1 MPVYISLLS
10 CFLALIMMVYHWKV
24 NRNTIFL
31 GLLIFFLA
39 SYAITGYV
47 LVNDQSRF
55 WMAIFYA
62 HPAPFWYLPGPLL
75 YLYAR
80 GTLED
85 RFRIQPLDL
94 LHLVPFL
101 ISLVGLFPYL
111 ISPFEEKLKL
121 ADAIIKDLQA
131 PRYIQT
137 NWLLSF
143 EANLLLR
150 PLLMIVYSVVCIIMV
165 ARAEKIFSYSPSIP
179 KSQWE
184 FSRKWLLLLSTIL
197 IIISIPSLLL
207 SIYYNSD
214 YSVNRIDIRNSF
226 ISETVGYTLLLLPVI
241 LIIFPQILYGIPR
254 VRNKTGANPD
264 DTEIEKN
271 NNIKAFV
278 PEIEAPANYAK
289 DSKLEADPFY
299 ELGERV
305 LAMMR
310 DEKPYLD
317 FDFSLD
323 DLANK
328 LEVPKHHLYYCFQ
341 NVLHTKFTRL
351 RTEYRIEHAK
361 NLLAEADLR
370 KITLDSIG
378 RDSGFASKSGFY
390 NTFKAEVGCSP
401 GEYAQLNN
409 PFGSSFNV

>member
-10 CFLALIMMVYHWKV
+10 CFLALIMMVYNWKV

-39 SYAITGYV
+39 SYAITGHV
-47 LVNDQSRF
+47 LVHDQSRF

-85 RFRIQPLDL
+85 RFRIQKSDF
-94 LHLVPFL
+94 LHLVPFFL
-101 ISLVGLFPYL
+101 SAVGLFPYL
-111 ISPFEEKLKL
+111 ISPFDEKLKF

-137 NWLLSF
+137 NWILSF

-150 PLLMIVYSVVCIIMV
+150 PLLMIVYSIVCMVMV

-179 KSQWE
+179 RSQWE
-184 FSRKWLLLLSTIL
+184 FSRKWLLLLSSIL
-197 IIISIPSLLL
+197 IIVSIPSLLL
-207 SIYYNSD
+207 SIYYSSD
-214 YSVNRIDIRNSF
+214 YSISNIDIQNSS
-226 ISETVGYTLLLLPVI
+226 ISDAVGYTLLLLPVI

-254 VRNKTGANPD
+254 VKSKAVKLSND
-264 DTEIEKN
+264 SEVEIVSN
-271 NNIKAFV
+271 SISQS
-278 PEIEAPANYAK
+278 EIQAPVNYAK
-289 DSKLEADPFY
+289 DGKLETDPFY

-305 LAMMR
+305 LTIMR
-310 DEKPYLD
+310 HEKPYLD

-323 DLANK
+323 DLAYK

-341 NVLHTKFTRL
+341 NVLNTKFTKL

-361 NLLAEADLR
+361 NLLAEVDLR

-401 GEYAQLNN
+401 GEYAQLHN
-409 PFGSSFNV
+409 PMSASLSL